1 MSNELDKHFKEKLGH
16 YASDVDAEAIW
27 AAVQPP
33 QHRRRRLLLWWLLPA
48 LLIGGGAV
56 WMWYDTTP
64 TAVPHAP
71 ATTAQATAP
80 VAATTVDHA
89 AASHQRV
96 PHTTT
101 PAPTQSAQSAQQNT
115 AAPQHRTAAA
125 VSSAGTPPSATAPK
139 RLTGGAAMAQQ
150 ATMAQDAQWIDNQPI
165 GLSGQSEV
173 VATAPPAAIQ
183 SVAENTTQ
191 SSTSSTAENLPTD
204 ITTRANAGVAS
215 PIASLPLLPLA
226 VVRADVLPT
235 AIPAAQRRRHQP
247 YFMQLDATYHTLR
260 QKLATD
266 SFPDWVAQRQS
277 SERPLEALTLD
288 LTAGYLHKTGWQVR
302 VGLGYTRINT
312 EMNSSITRVSVD
324 SVEGLKCIVFLP
336 YNAVDSVYGN
346 VGVTITN
353 TSQWRTFNS
362 FRQVE
367 VPVLVGYQW
376 GAGAWTVLAEGGVRL
391 RLSRTQEGRILAQD
405 GVSIAD
411 LATLD
416 TYRSGL
422 GYSLQAGL
430 TVGYAFHPQMRVQA
444 GVVWQY
450 HPQDFTTAEA
460 KFSENY
466 RMLGFSLGG
475 RYVF

>member
-1 MSNELDKHFKEKLGH
+1 M
-16 YASDVDAEAIW
+16 
-27 AAVQPP
+27 
-33 QHRRRRLLLWWLLPA
+33 
-48 LLIGGGAV
+48 
-56 WMWYDTTP
+56 
-64 TAVPHAP
+64 
-71 ATTAQATAP
+71 
-80 VAATTVDHA
+80 
-89 AASHQRV
+89 
-96 PHTTT
+96 
-101 PAPTQSAQSAQQNT
+101 
-115 AAPQHRTAAA
+115 
-125 VSSAGTPPSATAPK
+125 
-139 RLTGGAAMAQQ
+139 
-150 ATMAQDAQWIDNQPI
+150 
-165 GLSGQSEV
+165 
-173 VATAPPAAIQ
+173 
-183 SVAENTTQ
+183 
-191 SSTSSTAENLPTD
+191 PTD
-204 ITTRANAGVAS
+204 ITTRANIGVAS

-226 VVRADVLPT
+226 VVRADALPT

-277 SERPLEALTLD
+277 NERPLEALTLD
-288 LTAGYLHKTGWQVR
+288 LTAGYRDKTGWQVR
-302 VGLGYTRINT
+302 AGLGYTRINT
-312 EMNSSITRVSVD
+312 EMNTTLSRVSVD
-324 SVEGLKCIVFLP
+324 SLEGLKCIVFLP
-336 YNAVDSVYGN
+336 GNAVDSVYGN
-346 VGVTITN
+346 VGVTVTN
-353 TSQWRTFNS
+353 SSQWRTFNS

-376 GAGAWTVLAEGGVRL
+376 GAGAWTLLAEGGVRL

-411 LATLD
+411 LATMD

-444 GVVWQY
+444 GVAWHY
-450 HPQDFTTAEA
+450 NPQDFTTAEA

>member
-1 MSNELDKHFKEKLGH
+1 
-16 YASDVDAEAIW
+16 
-27 AAVQPP
+27 
-33 QHRRRRLLLWWLLPA
+33 
-48 LLIGGGAV
+48 
-56 WMWYDTTP
+56 
-64 TAVPHAP
+64 
-71 ATTAQATAP
+71 
-80 VAATTVDHA
+80 
-89 AASHQRV
+89 
-96 PHTTT
+96 
-101 PAPTQSAQSAQQNT
+101 
-115 AAPQHRTAAA
+115 
-125 VSSAGTPPSATAPK
+125 
-139 RLTGGAAMAQQ
+139 
-150 ATMAQDAQWIDNQPI
+150 
-165 GLSGQSEV
+165 
-173 VATAPPAAIQ
+173 
-183 SVAENTTQ
+183 
-191 SSTSSTAENLPTD
+191 LPTD
-204 ITTRANAGVAS
+204 LTTRANIGVAS

-226 VVRADVLPT
+226 VVRAEALPT

-288 LTAGYLHKTGWQVR
+288 LSAGYLHKTGWQVR
-302 VGLGYTRINT
+302 AGLGYTRINT

-324 SVEGLKCIVFLP
+324 SIEGLQSIVLLP
-336 YNAVDSVYGN
+336 GNAVDSVYGAIAMF
-346 VGVTITN
+346 TTT
-353 TSQWRTFNS
+353 TSQLRTFNS

-391 RLSRTQEGRILAQD
+391 RLSRTQEGRILARD
-405 GVSIAD
+405 GSIAD
-411 LATLD
+411 LATMD

-444 GVVWQY
+444 GVVWHY